1 RGGDGLPPEPLHE
14 ALVYGEVVVEDLD
27 RHRAG
32 QHLVVAFP
40 HLGHAT
46 SGHRADETVPA
57 GEDRLGRGGSGRVGH
72 CAPTVPRA
80 GPPWPR
86 AQSLP
91 DAVAGRPL
99 WSGLR
104 YVEGDPDDARSG
116 VRADHGTDIA
126 DDDRLTGVDLAQLVE
141 EVVDVGRV
149 TVHDGEVLDVA
160 VLTNLADEVAQRL
173 RPGALAGLRLDL
185 AVGHLDDR
193 LDRQHRAEER
203 LGGADAAALPQ
214 VLERVEGTVG
224 PGARDQVL
232 DGGGDL
238 VGAPAFARQ
247 PAGCHRH
254 EALTHRDGPRVDD
267 PDRKVRSD

>member
-1 RGGDGLPPEPLHE
+1 MP
-14 ALVYGEVVVEDLD
+14 
-27 RHRAG
+27 
-32 QHLVVAFP
+32 
-40 HLGHAT
+40 
-46 SGHRADETVPA
+46 
-57 GEDRLGRGGSGRVGH
+57 
-72 CAPTVPRA
+72 PRA
-80 GPPWPR
+80 TARTRRYRPARTGLAEGGAGVSGTALQPYPGPGAPWPR
-86 AQSLP
+86 ARRLP

-99 WSGLR
+99 RSGLR

-193 LDRQHRAEER
+193 LDR
-203 LGGADAAALPQ
+203 
-214 VLERVEGTVG
+214 
-224 PGARDQVL
+224 
-232 DGGGDL
+232 
-238 VGAPAFARQ
+238 
-247 PAGCHRH
+247 
-254 EALTHRDGPRVDD
+254 
-267 PDRKVRSD
+267 